1 MNASFEGKVCLVT
14 GAGTGIGAATAEL
27 VAARGAR
34 VAVVGLPT
42 DPLQDTV
49 DRIVEGGGK
58 ALAVVADVSDAA
70 HVQQAVDR
78 TVAELGGLDLAVN
91 AAGIAGAEVLLHE
104 QPVDDW
110 ERVLRVNLFGTF
122 HALRAELGAM
132 VAAGTQGRIVNVASV
147 QATNPLSKRAAYT
160 SSKFGLVGLTKT
172 AAKDYARL
180 GIRINAV
187 SPGITDTPMMRA
199 GGATADAI
207 AGFVPVRRVAEPV
220 EMAQAIAF
228 LLSEEASYVTG
239 AELVVDGG
247 LLLQP

>member
-91 AAGIAGAEVLLHE
+91 AAGIAGAEVLLH
-104 QPVDDW
+104 
-110 ERVLRVNLFGTF
+110 R
-122 HALRAELGAM
+122 
-132 VAAGTQGRIVNVASV
+132 AAGG
-147 QATNPLSKRAAYT
+147 
-160 SSKFGLVGLTKT
+160 
-172 AAKDYARL
+172 
-180 GIRINAV
+180 
-187 SPGITDTPMMRA
+187 
-199 GGATADAI
+199 
-207 AGFVPVRRVAEPV
+207 
-220 EMAQAIAF
+220 
-228 LLSEEASYVTG
+228 
-239 AELVVDGG
+239 
-247 LLLQP
+247 